1 MNKRLGIINL
11 SIRLLKLAKSVKKPL
26 IISTLAS
33 VLGNLSQM
41 GFMGFGACIILNMA
55 GIVNYGSTA
64 LWASGAFICA
74 AAIVICRYLEGY
86 ISHAAAYQLL
96 ANMRVDMFD
105 TIRKLAPACL
115 MDRVKGDILSVAISD
130 IETIEFF
137 FAHTI
142 GPIFT
147 VILLPLTALIVA
159 GCNHYLFVAAL
170 LPVYIVISV
179 ILPVVAMK
187 TGRNIGMKYR
197 TQVGMLKGNV
207 LESIYGIKDIQI
219 FGVGENT
226 VEKIKQKTVEI
237 NNTAHIMTLHR
248 QLVTAAP
255 TFFVYLSRI
264 LVIAVASYL
273 SISGIRNPVATIVL
287 SFVVSASFSS
297 TQSFIRVI
305 SSLLET
311 YAAAERLFHLEDT
324 LPEVVESENPVDI
337 GEIEE
342 IKLENVEFKYNKT
355 DKNNILSGLNLMINK
370 NDKIGIMG
378 ESGIGKSTVIRLL
391 LRFWE
396 PTGGKITVNGIPLKD
411 ISLKSLRKQIALI
424 EQHTFIF
431 NDSIRANI
439 ALGKPEATEE
449 EIHTAAKGA
458 GIHDFVLTLP
468 DGYDTQMGEHGGR
481 ISGGE
486 KQRIGIARAILSGAS
501 MLVMDEPTSNL
512 DVLNEKGFLKV
523 LKNQYADKTY
533 LLVSHRKST
542 LTDCTQVNRLEGGL
556 IHFS

>member
-273 SISGIRNPVATIVL
+273 SISGIRNPAATIVL

-324 LPEVVESENPVDI
+324 LPEVVEAENPVDI

-355 DKNNILSGLNLMINK
+355 DKNNILSGINLMINK